1 MKERINE
8 IMLKQAIKSIAI
20 LFKYAPYLIILKF
33 LQILLLALATPLTL
47 YITQH
52 LIDSLQSYMN
62 DVTPL
67 NQLVKWGLA
76 LAGTLLFSAN
86 STFMDSM
93 ITLRLRSKLN
103 QNFMEEIVEKFNR
116 MEYSCYEDSKVQDH
130 LNKMGNHPDEKIL
143 EVLIQALT
151 MISQLVSLVSLMA
164 IFLQVSGWFTMAFLV
179 IFTIMVVLNFKAM
192 EMMNGLFTSQSR
204 DERELSYLGGLLSD
218 KRSLLELKVFGAV
231 GYIQSKWKQK
241 SEKVL
246 KERLM
251 TTIKSHRY
259 FAASSFL
266 LLVWIGLVIFELIHG
281 VMERRV
287 SVGLFVS
294 LIGASGSILGIAD
307 DLSLLFSRLSH
318 RCMEIMHYEK
328 FMQLPERHNTALSEH
343 SAALDSTAHPFI
355 EFRDVCFTYPG
366 TAEQVL
372 KKASF
377 TIHQHEHIALVGGNG
392 AGKSTIVKL
401 LVKLYIPDCGEILI
415 YGVPLHQISQE
426 NLRNSMGII
435 FQDYGKYSL
444 TLRENIAFGNIAKIG
459 HDNDLRGALTKVAP
473 DGFLSDLETNLGK
486 IAENGINLS
495 GGQWQKIA
503 MARAYLAD
511 CPFMIM
517 DEPTASLDP
526 VAESELYTTFRDMM
540 GEKGC
545 LFISHRLASARFS
558 DRILVLQDGAITED
572 GTHEHLIS
580 QKGMYANLWSKQ
592 SSWYRDSDDYEG

>member
-1 MKERINE
+1 MNE
-8 IMLKQAIKSIAI
+8 IMLKQAIKSITI
-20 LFKYAPYLIILKF
+20 LYKYAPYLIILKF

-52 LIDSLQSYMN
+52 LIDSLQGYIN
-62 DVTPL
+62 NGVPL
-67 NQLVKWGLA
+67 NQLIQWGAA
-76 LAGTLLFSAN
+76 LVATLLFTAN

-93 ITLRLRSKLN
+93 ITLRLRSQLN
-103 QNFMEEIVEKFNR
+103 QDFMEEIVEKFNR

-143 EVLIQALT
+143 EVLIQTLT

-164 IFLQVSGWFTMAFLV
+164 IFLQVSGWFTVAFLV
-179 IFTIMVVLNFKAM
+179 IFTLMVVLNFKAM

-266 LLVWIGLVIFELIHG
+266 LLMWIGLVIFELIHG

-328 FMQLPERHNTALSEH
+328 FMQLPERYNTALSEH

-372 KKASF
+372 KKVSF
-377 TIHQHEHIALVGGNG
+377 TINQNEHIALVGGNG

-401 LVKLYIPDCGEILI
+401 LVKLYVPDCGEIWI
-415 YGVPLHQISQE
+415 HGVPLNQISQE

-444 TLRENIAFGNIAKIG
+444 TLRENIAFGNIDKIG
-459 HDNDLRGALTKVAP
+459 NDNDLRDALTKAAP
-473 DGFLSDLETNLGK
+473 DGFLSDLETALGK
-486 IAENGINLS
+486 ISENGIDLS

-517 DEPTASLDP
+517 DEPTAALDP
-526 VAESELYTTFRDMM
+526 VAESELYATFRDMM

>member
-1 MKERINE
+1 MNE

-20 LFKYAPYLIILKF
+20 LYKYAPYLIILKF
-33 LQILLLALATPLTL
+33 LQILLLALTTPLTL

-52 LIDSLQSYMN
+52 LIDSLQGYIN
-62 DVTPL
+62 NGVPL
-67 NQLVKWGLA
+67 NQLVQWG
-76 LAGTLLFSAN
+76 AGLVATLLFTAN

-103 QNFMEEIVEKFNR
+103 KDFMEEIVEKFNR
-116 MEYSCYEDSKVQDH
+116 IEYSCFEDSKVQDH

-143 EVLIQALT
+143 EVLVQTLT

-164 IFLQVSGWFTMAFLV
+164 IFLQVSGWFTVAFLI
-179 IFTIMVVLNFKAM
+179 IFTLMVVLNFKAM

-266 LLVWIGLVIFELIHG
+266 LLMWIGLVIFELIHG
-281 VMERRV
+281 VMDGRV

-294 LIGASGSILGIAD
+294 LVGASGSILGIAD

-318 RCMEIMHYEK
+318 RCMEIMHYEM
-328 FMQLPERHNTALSEH
+328 FMQLPERQITTVSVHPAPADSEPY
-343 SAALDSTAHPFI
+343 PFI
-355 EFRDVCFTYPG
+355 EFKDVCFTYPG

-372 KKASF
+372 KKVSF
-377 TIHQHEHIALVGGNG
+377 TIHQHEHLALVGGNG

-401 LVKLYIPDCGEILI
+401 LVKLYVPDRGEILI
-415 YGVPLHQISQE
+415 HGVPLNQISQE
-426 NLRNSMGII
+426 NLRNSIGII

-459 HDNDLRGALTKVAP
+459 NDNDLRGALTKAAP
-473 DGFLSDLETNLGK
+473 DGFLSDLDTALGK
-486 IAENGINLS
+486 IAENGIDLS

-503 MARAYLAD
+503 TARAYLAD

-517 DEPTASLDP
+517 DEPTAALDP
-526 VAESELYTTFRDMM
+526 VAESELYATFRDMM

-545 LFISHRLASARFS
+545 LFISHRLASARFA
-558 DRILVLQDGAITED
+558 DRILVLQDGAIVED

-592 SSWYRDSDDYEG
+592 SSWYRDSDNHEG

>member
-1 MKERINE
+1 MNE
-8 IMLKQAIKSIAI
+8 IMPKQAIKSIAI

-33 LQILLLALATPLTL
+33 LQILLLALTTPLTL

-52 LIDSLQSYMN
+52 LIDSLQGYMN
-62 DVTPL
+62 NVVPL
-67 NQLVKWGLA
+67 IQLVKWGLA

-86 STFMDSM
+86 STFIDSM

-103 QNFMEEIVEKFNR
+103 KDFMEELVQKFNR
-116 MEYSCYEDSKVQDH
+116 IEYSCFEDSKVQDH

-143 EVLIQALT
+143 EVLIQTLT
-151 MISQLVSLVSLMA
+151 MISQLVSLLSLMA
-164 IFLQVSGWFTMAFLV
+164 IFLQVSVWFTVAFLA
-179 IFTIMVVLNFKAM
+179 IFTLMVVLNFKAM
-192 EMMNGLFTSQSR
+192 KMMNGLFTSQSR

-218 KRSLLELKVFGAV
+218 KRPLLELKVFGAV
-231 GYIQSKWKQK
+231 EYIQSKWKQK

-266 LLVWIGLVIFELIHG
+266 LLMWIGLVIFELIHG
-281 VMERRV
+281 VLDRRV

-294 LIGASGSILGIAD
+294 LIGASGSILGTAD

-318 RCMEIMHYEK
+318 RCMEIMHYEM
-328 FMQLPERHNTALSEH
+328 FMQLPERQTATVSEH
-343 SAALDSTAHPFI
+343 PPSADSGPYPFI

-372 KKASF
+372 KKVSF
-377 TIHQHEHIALVGGNG
+377 TIQQHEHIALVGGNG

-401 LVKLYIPDCGEILI
+401 LMKLYAPDHGEILI
-415 YGVPLHQISQE
+415 YGVPLNQISQE

-459 HDNDLRGALTKVAP
+459 NDNDLRGALTKAAP
-473 DGFLSDLETNLGK
+473 DGVLSDLDTALGK
-486 IAENGINLS
+486 IAENGIDLS

-517 DEPTASLDP
+517 DEPTAALDP
-526 VAESELYTTFRDMM
+526 VAESELYATFRDMM

-558 DRILVLQDGAITED
+558 DRILVLQDGAIAED
-572 GTHEHLIS
+572 GTHEHLIG
-580 QKGMYANLWSKQ
+580 QQGMYANLWSKQ